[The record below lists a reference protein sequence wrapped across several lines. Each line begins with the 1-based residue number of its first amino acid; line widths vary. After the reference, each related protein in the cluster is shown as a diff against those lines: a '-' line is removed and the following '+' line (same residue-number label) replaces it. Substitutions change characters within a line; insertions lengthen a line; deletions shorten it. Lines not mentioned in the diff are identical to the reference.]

1 MEFFGPEEEGF
12 VVHHVH
18 EAPAFFP
25 GNAAER
31 RALNFPCVLKFTE
44 EGLHGLEVAY
54 HGVVPAALFQWPM
67 PPSLGVQLRVRR
79 RVEVFF
85 GHKLPKAH
93 KEVHIEGFGADS
105 QDVVYDKE
113 AVQFPS
119 LAFHLPI
126 PARAHDPVPVR
137 FLDVTEQALVEGFVT
152 ARELQFPVFHHTPD
166 LRLKVPVVQLQ
177 MPNLHEGVGLAHGKD
192 VSVQLGFE
200 QFV

>member
-1 MEFFGPEEEGF
+1 MEFFGPEVERF

-18 EAPAFFP
+18 EAPAFLT
-25 GNAAER
+25 GNAAEWGT
-31 RALNFPCVLKFTE
+31 LNFAGVLKLAE
-44 EGLHGLEVAY
+44 EGLHGLEVAH
-54 HGVVPAALFQWPM
+54 HGVVPAALFKWPM
-67 PPSLGVQLRVRR
+67 PPSLGVQLRVRC

-93 KEVHIEGFGADS
+93 KEVHVKGFGADS
-105 QDVVYDKE
+105 QDVVDYKE
-113 AVQFPS
+113 TVEFPG
-119 LAFHLPI
+119 LPLHLPI
-126 PARAHDPVPVR
+126 PARPHDPVPVR

-152 ARELQFPVFHHTPD
+152 ARELQFPVFHHAPD
-166 LRLKVPVVQLQ
+166 FRLKVPVVQLQ